1 MIKELKKVE
10 LDLFWEVYDFEGL
23 EQYYDLVQ
31 EMRME
36 QLSLTEGLD
45 DKR

>member
-1 MIKELKKVE
+1 MNTHLIKVE

-23 EQYYDLVQ
+23 EQYYDLGQ

>member
-23 EQYYDLVQ
+23 EPYYDMVQ
-31 EMRME
+31 EMRIE
-36 QLSLTEGLD
+36 QLSVKEGLD